1 MTRKQIANWKYIPG
15 KVRRKDYIRF
25 DKALGVMLS
34 DKNYHW
40 IQYFDRLM
48 VFLDTVFTTINTTYL
63 EQRIQ
68 KTNLLFRQIDQAR
81 EELNG

>member
-1 MTRKQIANWKYIPG
+1 M
-15 KVRRKDYIRF
+15 RRKDYIRL
-25 DKALGVMLS
+25 DKTLGVMLS

-48 VFLDTVFTTINTTYL
+48 VFLDTVFPTINTTNL

-68 KTNLLFRQIDQAR
+68 EINLLFRQIDQAR
-81 EELNG
+81 EEFNGLRYTAAAAVKI